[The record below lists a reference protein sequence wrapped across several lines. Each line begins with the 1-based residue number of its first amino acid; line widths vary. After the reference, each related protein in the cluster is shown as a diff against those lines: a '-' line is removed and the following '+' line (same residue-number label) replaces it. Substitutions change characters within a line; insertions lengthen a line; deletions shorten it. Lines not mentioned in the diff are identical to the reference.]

1 MLISLKALQLEL
13 PALAK
18 HAPKDLCEIIASLG
32 FPIDGVEQG
41 PEGIEDSVLDVDIT
55 PNRGDVMSHR
65 GLARDLAAKLGQDL
79 SPVEL
84 DPLEEGE
91 ALVPVRLEADACS
104 LYATA
109 VLALGAVQSTPPE
122 VRAFLTSLG
131 SSPKDLA
138 AVDASN
144 ELLHRYGQPTHAFDA
159 DKLQGG
165 LAVRWAKVG
174 EKLITLDGVERD
186 LAETDLVIAD
196 DSGPLA
202 LAGIMGGE
210 STKVT
215 ADTRRVL
222 LESAWFE
229 PRVVRAMA
237 RRHGLHTDASHR
249 FGRGADPGMARIARD
264 LLAARLKRWAWAS
277 VEGAWTEGCGPSPR
291 PAIAMTKELLQRIAG
306 EPLPLDDAAVK
317 LRHLGCGVE
326 ENHVSL
332 RAVPPSWRHDLA
344 IPEDLAEEVL
354 RLRGYDL
361 IPSVLPPMKSDP
373 EPLSAA
379 YRQRLSLSRRLA
391 ALGFHQTVTLGF
403 ISPEA
408 DARFSTTP
416 AEGRVIGNPL
426 GYEYSVLRGSL
437 LPSLCQVAET
447 NLRQGAR
454 EVRLF
459 EIAPTFHATPEG
471 PEERS
476 TLSIVWAGETGG
488 RDPLTPQGPIHPAAL
503 QGVLVALGVP
513 SASDAPDPLCEV
525 RSLGGGILAV
535 ELSLASIPA
544 EAERVIPTFRGFS
557 RFPAVERDLSLVVP
571 LELPFGQLAKAI
583 QMALLGTPL
592 QTLTCVDIY
601 RGKGLPKGRQAWLLR
616 LVFQGDRTFTGGE
629 VDAWVGSALEAAR
642 SLKAEIRG

>member
-13 PALAK
+13 PAVAK
-18 HAPKDLCEIIASLG
+18 PALKDLCEIIASLG
-32 FPIDGVEQG
+32 FPVDGVEQG
-41 PEGIEDSVLDVDIT
+41 LEGPVLDVDIT
-55 PNRGDVMSHR
+55 ANRGDVMSHR

-91 ALVPVRLEADACS
+91 ALVSVRLEADACS

-165 LAVRWAKVG
+165 IVVRWAKVG
-174 EKLITLDGVERD
+174 EKVVTLDGVERE
-186 LAETDLVIAD
+186 LGGTDLVIAD
-196 DSGPLA
+196 DSGAIA
-202 LAGIMGGE
+202 LAGLMGGE

-277 VEGAWTEGCGPSPR
+277 VEGAWTEGSGPIPR
-291 PAIAMTKELLQRIAG
+291 AAISLTKELLQRVAG

-317 LRHLGCGVE
+317 LRNLGCGVE
-326 ENHVSL
+326 ENQVSL
-332 RAVPPSWRHDLA
+332 RAVPPTWRHDLA

-361 IPSVLPPMKSDP
+361 IPSSLPPMKSDP
-373 EPLSAA
+373 EPLSSA

-408 DARFSTTP
+408 DARFATTP
-416 AEGRVIGNPL
+416 PEGRTIGNPL
-426 GYEYSVLRGSL
+426 GYEYSVLRSSL
-437 LPSLCQVAET
+437 LPSLVHAAES

-459 EIAPTFHATPEG
+459 EIAPTFHATPDG

-476 TLSIVWAGETGG
+476 TLGIVWAGETGG
-488 RDPLTPQGPIHPAAL
+488 QDPLTPQGPAHPAAL
-503 QGVLVALGVP
+503 QGVLAALG
-513 SASDAPDPLCEV
+513 SSDAQCEV
-525 RSLGGGILAV
+525 RSLEGGILVA
-535 ELSLASIPA
+535 ELCIGSIPA
-544 EAERVIPTFRGFS
+544 EAERVIPTFQGFS
-557 RFPAVERDLSLVVP
+557 RFPAAERDLSLVVP
-571 LELPFGQLAKAI
+571 LDLPFRRLAEAI
-583 QMALLGTPL
+583 QRALMGTPL
-592 QTLTCVDIY
+592 QSLTCVDIY
-601 RGKGLPKGRQAWLLR
+601 RGKGLPEGRQAWLLR
-616 LVFQGDRTFTGGE
+616 LTFQGDRTFTGVE
-629 VDAWVGSALEAAR
+629 VDGWVGSALEAAR
-642 SLKAEIRG
+642 SLKAELRG